1 MKMMYLLRH
10 TKQNSFN
17 KIFLKILAIIAF
29 ILLFVLSVGSAKS
42 LLIETLS
49 PLFKT
54 GDYFYRTFGQIP
66 QFFSDRNKLIEE
78 NEKLMDEIENYR
90 LNMIDYDAVKYE
102 NQRLREDLKIK
113 PAENFIAVSV
123 LARAPQIPLDSL
135 LLNKGTEDG
144 INQNDFVLASSK
156 VLIGKIAKISKN
168 KSTVALNSFAGV
180 VTYAYVA
187 RTNEPLE
194 IKGAGGSSIEAKV
207 PIDFDIIVGDKIM
220 AGGAL
225 SYLAAIIGAIEEDH
239 SSGFKKILMS
249 LPVDTSKIN
258 TVFTEPFIG
267 ESF

>member
-17 KIFLKILAIIAF
+17 KIFLKTLAILAFAII
-29 ILLFVLSVGSAKS
+29 FVLSISSAKS

-49 PLFKT
+49 PFFKA
-54 GDYFYRTFGQIP
+54 GDYFYRIFGQIP
-66 QFFSDRNKLIEE
+66 KFFSDKNKLIKE
-78 NEKLMDEIENYR
+78 NEMLMDEIENYR
-90 LNMIDYDAVKYE
+90 LNMIDYDSVKYE
-102 NQRLREDLKIK
+102 NQKLRDDLKIK
-113 PAENFIAVSV
+113 PVENFIAASI

-135 LLNKGTEDG
+135 LLNKGMEDG
-144 INQNDFVLASSK
+144 INQNDFVLASNK
-156 VLIGKIAKISKN
+156 VLIGKIAKVSKN

-187 RTNEPLE
+187 RTSEPLE
-194 IKGAGGSSIEAKV
+194 INGAGGGSIEAKV
-207 PIDFDIIVGDKIM
+207 PIDFDIVVGDKIM

-249 LPVDTSKIN
+249 LPVDISRIN
-258 TVFTEPFIG
+258 TVFTEPFIV
-267 ESF
+267 E